1 MRNLFSKAAV
11 IAIVAGAAT
20 LGVVASPNAMAA
32 SKSATF
38 DVTLTVQD
46 DCSIAANPL
55 NFGSTGVISNNLDQT
70 TTLSVTCT
78 KGTAY
83 SVALDAGTANG
94 STVAD
99 RKMSNAAGD
108 ASVEFNL
115 YRDTARTQ
123 VWGNTVDSDTVAG
136 TGDGS
141 NQSITVYGRVPSQ
154 DTPAAGTYS
163 STITATLVF

>member
-1 MRNLFSKAAV
+1 
-11 IAIVAGAAT
+11 
-20 LGVVASPNAMAA
+20 
-32 SKSATF
+32 
-38 DVTLTVQD
+38 
-46 DCSIAANPL
+46 
-55 NFGSTGVISNNLDQT
+55 
-70 TTLSVTCT
+70 
-78 KGTAY
+78 
-83 SVALDAGTANG
+83 
-94 STVAD
+94 
-99 RKMSNAAGD
+99 MSNAAGD